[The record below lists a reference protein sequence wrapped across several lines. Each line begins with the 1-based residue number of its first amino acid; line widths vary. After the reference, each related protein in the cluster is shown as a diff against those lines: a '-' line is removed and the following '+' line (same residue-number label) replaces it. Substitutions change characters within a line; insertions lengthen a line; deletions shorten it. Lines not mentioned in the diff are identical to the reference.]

1 LLIAWSWPSRRLDP
15 TSDELGGSYPLFF
28 EQAVM
33 SFMETCRDLV
43 RGRELRIVYPEGHDQ
58 RAVDA
63 ALQMSKEKLG
73 APIVLG
79 CGPIDGVETH
89 DPAQHPERERLA
101 SVCLELRKHKGM
113 TEEQA
118 AELTLKPHFFAALMV
133 REGLADGMVSGLHSE
148 TKPFLPAFQMIKM
161 RKGFSRASSVF
172 IMCWPDKTYFYAD
185 CSVNIDPD
193 PETLASIALATADTV
208 KALGHEPKV
217 AFLSFSTR
225 GSADHAR
232 VDKVTEALK
241 IAKAAEPDLAM
252 DGEMQFDAAILPSVA
267 KRKCPGS
274 PVGGEAN
281 VFIFPDLDSGN
292 IAYKITERIGGAA
305 AVGPILQGLNKP
317 VNDVSRGCSVQDL
330 VDVGVITGVQALAL
344 K

>member
-1 LLIAWSWPSRRLDP
+1 MFVKLPSGNR
-15 TSDELGGSYPLFF
+15 GSSLRIPNSP
-28 EQAVM
+28 AM
-33 SFMETCRDLV
+33 SFMETSRDLV
-43 RGRELRIVYPEGHDQ
+43 RGRGMRIVFPEGHDQ

-63 ALQMSKEKLG
+63 ARQLSEEKLG
-73 APIVLG
+73 VPILLG
-79 CGPIDGVETH
+79 SGPVDGIETH
-89 DPAQHPERERLA
+89 DPAKHPEKDRLA
-101 SVCLELRKHKGM
+101 AVCLELRKHKGM
-113 TEEQA
+113 TDEQA
-118 AELTLKPHFFAALMV
+118 ARLVQKPHFLGALMV

-148 TKPFLPAFQMIKM
+148 TKPFLPAFQIVKM

-208 KALGHEPKV
+208 KALGHEPKI
-217 AFLSFSTR
+217 AFLSFSTK
-225 GSADHAR
+225 GSAEHTR

-241 IAKAAEPDLAM
+241 IAKAAAPDLAM
-252 DGEMQFDAAILPSVA
+252 DGEMQFDAAILPTVA
-267 KRKCPGS
+267 AKKCPGS
-274 PVGGEAN
+274 PIGGAAN

-330 VDVGVITGVQALAL
+330 VDVSVITGVQALAL
-344 K
+344 A

>member
-1 LLIAWSWPSRRLDP
+1 
-15 TSDELGGSYPLFF
+15 
-28 EQAVM
+28 M

-43 RGRELRIVYPEGHDQ
+43 RGRDLRIVYPEGHDQ

-63 ALQMSKEKLG
+63 ARQLSRESLG
-73 APIVLG
+73 VPIVLG
-79 CGPIDGVETH
+79 SHPIDGVETH
-89 DPAQHPERERLA
+89 DPAQYPERERLA

-113 TEEQA
+113 TEKQA
-118 AELTLKPHFFAALMV
+118 SEVVLRPHYLAALMV

-148 TKPFLPAFQMIKM
+148 TKPFLPAFQIIKM
-161 RKGFSRASSVF
+161 RKGVSKASSVF

-193 PETLASIALATADTV
+193 SETLASIALATADTV
-208 KALGHEPKV
+208 RALGHKPKV

-225 GSADHAR
+225 GSADHPR
-232 VDKVTEALK
+232 VDKVTAAL
-241 IAKAAEPDLAM
+241 ALARQADPDLAI

-267 KRKCPGS
+267 ERKCPGS
-274 PVGGEAN
+274 PVGGQAN
-281 VFIFPDLDSGN
+281 VFIFPDLDAGN
-292 IAYKITERIGGAA
+292 IAYKITERLGGAS

-330 VDVGVITGVQALAL
+330 VDVSVITGVQALAL
-344 K
+344 R